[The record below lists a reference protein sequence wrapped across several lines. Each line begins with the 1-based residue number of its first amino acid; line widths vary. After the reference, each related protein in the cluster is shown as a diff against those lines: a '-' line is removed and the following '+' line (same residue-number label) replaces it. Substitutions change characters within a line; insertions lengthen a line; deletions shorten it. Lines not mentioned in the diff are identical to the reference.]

1 MKTIGML
8 GGMSWESTALY
19 YREINEGIQEKLGAL
34 HSAEIILNSVDFEK
48 IERLQQTG
56 DWEATA
62 DILKK
67 AARSVELAGA
77 DFLIICTNTMHIV
90 ASEITS
96 SLKIPVL
103 HIADA
108 TGEKLIEDKIS
119 SVGLLG
125 TKFTMEKSFYKG
137 RLLGQHGIQT
147 VIPSSEDRMELH
159 RIIYEELCCG
169 VVKQSSREY
178 YLEVIDKLKTD
189 GAEGII
195 LGCTEIG
202 MLVSQKDTT
211 ARLYDTTRIHAEKAV
226 NVALELKQWHI

>member
-8 GGMSWESTALY
+8 GGMSWQSTALY
-19 YREINEGIQEKLGAL
+19 YREINEGIKEKLGAL

-48 IERLQQTG
+48 IERLQQKG

-62 DILKK
+62 DILGK

-90 ASEITS
+90 APEITTY
-96 SLKIPVL
+96 LKIPVL

-125 TKFTMEKSFYKG
+125 TNFTMEKSFYKG
-137 RLLGQHGIQT
+137 RLSERYGIQT
-147 VIPSSEDRMELH
+147 VIPSSEDRVELH

-169 VVKQSSREY
+169 VVKQSSRAC
-178 YLEVIDKLKTD
+178 YLEVIDKLKTA
-189 GAEGII
+189 GAEGVI

-202 MLVSQKDTT
+202 MLVSKKDT
-211 ARLYDTTRIHAEKAV
+211 AVRLYDTTKIHAERAV
-226 NVALELKQWHI
+226 NLALTL

>member
-8 GGMSWESTALY
+8 GGMSWQSTALY
-19 YREINEGIQEKLGAL
+19 YREINEGIKEKLGAL

-48 IERLQQTG
+48 IERLQQKG

-62 DILKK
+62 DILGK

-90 ASEITS
+90 APEITTY
-96 SLKIPVL
+96 LKIPVL

-125 TKFTMEKSFYKG
+125 TNFTMEKSFYKG
-137 RLLGQHGIQT
+137 RLSERYGIQT
-147 VIPSSEDRMELH
+147 VIPSSEDRVELH

-169 VVKQSSREY
+169 VVKQSSRAY
-178 YLEVIDKLKTD
+178 YLEVIDKLKTA
-189 GAEGII
+189 GAEGVI

-202 MLVSQKDTT
+202 MLVSKKDTS
-211 ARLYDTTRIHAEKAV
+211 ARLYDTTKIHAESAV
-226 NVALELKQWHI
+226 SLALEL

>member
-8 GGMSWESTALY
+8 GGMSWQSTALY
-19 YREINEGIQEKLGAL
+19 YREINEGIKEKLGAL

-48 IERLQQTG
+48 IERLQQKG

-62 DILKK
+62 DILGK

-90 ASEITS
+90 APEITTY
-96 SLKIPVL
+96 LKIPVL

-125 TKFTMEKSFYKG
+125 TNFTMEKSFYKG
-137 RLLGQHGIQT
+137 RLSERYGIQT
-147 VIPSSEDRMELH
+147 VIPSSEDRVELH

-169 VVKQSSREY
+169 VVKQSSRAY
-178 YLEVIDKLKTD
+178 YLEVIDKLKTA
-189 GAEGII
+189 GAEGVI

-202 MLVSQKDTT
+202 MLVSKKDT
-211 ARLYDTTRIHAEKAV
+211 AVRLYDTTKIHAESAV
-226 NVALELKQWHI
+226 SLALEL

>member
-8 GGMSWESTALY
+8 GGMSWQSTALY
-19 YREINEGIQEKLGAL
+19 YREINEGIKEKLGAL

-48 IERLQQTG
+48 IERLQQKG

-90 ASEITS
+90 APEITTY
-96 SLKIPVL
+96 LKIPVL

-125 TKFTMEKSFYKG
+125 TNFTMEKSFYKG
-137 RLLGQHGIQT
+137 RLSERYGIQP
-147 VIPSSEDRMELH
+147 VIPSSEDRVELH

-169 VVKQSSREY
+169 VIKQSSREY
-178 YLEVIDKLKTD
+178 YLEVIDKLKTA
-189 GAEGII
+189 GAEGVI

-202 MLVSQKDTT
+202 MLVSKKDT
-211 ARLYDTTRIHAEKAV
+211 AVRLYDTTKIHAERAV
-226 NVALELKQWHI
+226 NLALTL

>member
-19 YREINEGIQEKLGAL
+19 YREINERIKEKLGAL

-48 IERLQQTG
+48 IERLQQKG

-90 ASEITS
+90 ASEITTC
-96 SLKIPVL
+96 LKIPVL
-103 HIADA
+103 HIVDA
-108 TGEKLIEDKIS
+108 TGEKLVEDKIS

-125 TKFTMEKSFYKG
+125 TNFTMEKSFYKG
-137 RLLGQHGIQT
+137 RLSERYGIQT
-147 VIPSSEDRMELH
+147 VIPSSEDRVELH

-169 VVKQSSREY
+169 VVKQTSREY
-178 YLEVIDKLKTD
+178 YLEVIDKLKTA

-202 MLVSQKDTT
+202 MLVSKKDTT
-211 ARLYDTTRIHAEKAV
+211 ARLYDTTKIHAERAV
-226 NVALELKQWHI
+226 NLALTL

>member
-19 YREINEGIQEKLGAL
+19 YREINERIKEKLGAL

-48 IERLQQTG
+48 IERLQQKG

-90 ASEITS
+90 APEITTY
-96 SLKIPVL
+96 LKIPVL
-103 HIADA
+103 HIVDA

-125 TKFTMEKSFYKG
+125 TNFTMEKSFYKG
-137 RLLGQHGIQT
+137 RLSERYGIQP
-147 VIPSSEDRMELH
+147 VIPSSEDRVELH

-169 VVKQSSREY
+169 VIKQSSREY
-178 YLEVIDKLKTD
+178 YLEVIDKLKTA
-189 GAEGII
+189 GAEGVI

-202 MLVSQKDTT
+202 MLVSKKDT
-211 ARLYDTTRIHAEKAV
+211 AVRLYDTTKIHAERAV
-226 NVALELKQWHI
+226 NLALTL

>member
-8 GGMSWESTALY
+8 GGMSWQSTALY
-19 YREINEGIQEKLGAL
+19 YREINEGIKEKLGAL

-48 IERLQQTG
+48 IERLQQKG

-62 DILKK
+62 DILGK

-90 ASEITS
+90 APEITTY
-96 SLKIPVL
+96 LKIPVL

-125 TKFTMEKSFYKG
+125 TNFTMEKSFYKG
-137 RLLGQHGIQT
+137 RLSERYGIQT
-147 VIPSSEDRMELH
+147 VIPSSEDRVELH

-169 VVKQSSREY
+169 VVKQSSRAY
-178 YLEVIDKLKTD
+178 YLEVIDKLKTA
-189 GAEGII
+189 GAEGVI

-202 MLVSQKDTT
+202 MLVSEKDTA
-211 ARLYDTTRIHAEKAV
+211 ARLYDTTKIHAERAV
-226 NVALELKQWHI
+226 NLALTL

>member
-19 YREINEGIQEKLGAL
+19 YREINERIKEKLGAL

-48 IERLQQTG
+48 IERLQQKG

-90 ASEITS
+90 APEITTY
-96 SLKIPVL
+96 LKIPVL

-125 TKFTMEKSFYKG
+125 TNFTMEKSFYKG
-137 RLLGQHGIQT
+137 RLSERYGIQP
-147 VIPSSEDRMELH
+147 VIPSSEDRVELH

-169 VVKQSSREY
+169 VIKQSSREY
-178 YLEVIDKLKTD
+178 YLEVIDKLKTA
-189 GAEGII
+189 GAEGVI

-202 MLVSQKDTT
+202 MLVSKKDT
-211 ARLYDTTRIHAEKAV
+211 AVRLYDTTKIHAERAV
-226 NVALELKQWHI
+226 NLALTL

>member
-8 GGMSWESTALY
+8 GGMSWQSTALY
-19 YREINEGIQEKLGAL
+19 YREINEGIKEKLGAL

-48 IERLQQTG
+48 IERLQQKG

-62 DILKK
+62 DILGK

-90 ASEITS
+90 APEITTY
-96 SLKIPVL
+96 LKIPVL

-125 TKFTMEKSFYKG
+125 TNFTMEKSFYKG
-137 RLLGQHGIQT
+137 RLSERYGIQT
-147 VIPSSEDRMELH
+147 VIPSSEDRVELH

-169 VVKQSSREY
+169 VVKQSSRAC
-178 YLEVIDKLKTD
+178 YLEVIDKLKTA
-189 GAEGII
+189 GAEGVI

-202 MLVSQKDTT
+202 MLVSEKDTA
-211 ARLYDTTRIHAEKAV
+211 ARLYDTTKIHAERAV
-226 NVALELKQWHI
+226 NLALTL

>member
-8 GGMSWESTALY
+8 GGMSWQSTALY
-19 YREINEGIQEKLGAL
+19 YREINEGIKEKLGAL
-34 HSAEIILNSVDFEK
+34 HSAEIILNSVDFEE
-48 IERLQQTG
+48 IERLQQKG

-62 DILKK
+62 DILGK

-90 ASEITS
+90 APEITTY
-96 SLKIPVL
+96 LKIPVL

-125 TKFTMEKSFYKG
+125 TNFTMEKSFYKG
-137 RLLGQHGIQT
+137 RLSERYGIQT
-147 VIPSSEDRMELH
+147 VIPSSEDRVELH

-169 VVKQSSREY
+169 VVKQSSRAY
-178 YLEVIDKLKTD
+178 YLEVIDKLKTA
-189 GAEGII
+189 GAEGVI

-202 MLVSQKDTT
+202 MLVSKKDTA
-211 ARLYDTTRIHAEKAV
+211 ARLYDTTKIHAERAV
-226 NVALELKQWHI
+226 NLALTL

>member
-8 GGMSWESTALY
+8 GGMSWQSTALY
-19 YREINEGIQEKLGAL
+19 YREINEGIKEKLGAL

-48 IERLQQTG
+48 IERLQQKG

-62 DILKK
+62 DILGK

-90 ASEITS
+90 APEITTY
-96 SLKIPVL
+96 LKIPVL

-125 TKFTMEKSFYKG
+125 TNFTMEKSFYKG
-137 RLLGQHGIQT
+137 RLSERYGIQT
-147 VIPSSEDRMELH
+147 VIPSSEDRVELH

-169 VVKQSSREY
+169 VVKQSSRAY
-178 YLEVIDKLKTD
+178 YLEVIDKLKTA
-189 GAEGII
+189 GAEGVI

-202 MLVSQKDTT
+202 MLVSKKDT
-211 ARLYDTTRIHAEKAV
+211 AVRLYDTTKIHAERAV
-226 NVALELKQWHI
+226 NLALTL

>member
-8 GGMSWESTALY
+8 GGMSWESTAIY
-19 YREINEGIQEKLGAL
+19 YREINEGIKEKLGAL
-34 HSAEIILNSVDFEK
+34 HSAEIILNSIDFEK
-48 IERLQQTG
+48 IERLQEIG

-90 ASEITS
+90 APEITTN
-96 SLKIPVL
+96 LRIPVL

-119 SVGLLG
+119 SVGFLG
-125 TKFTMEKSFYKG
+125 TNFTMEKSFYKE
-137 RLLGQHGIQT
+137 RLLRQYGIQT

-159 RIIYEELCCG
+159 RVIYEELCRG

-178 YLEVIDKLKTD
+178 YLEVIDKLKTA

-202 MLVSQKDTT
+202 MLISQKDTT
-211 ARLYDTTRIHAEKAV
+211 ARLYDTTKIHAEMAV
-226 NVALELKQWHI
+226 NVALELKQ